1 METSCRIFFC
11 WKSHPKV
18 KKRTD
23 IFWTFR
29 GHMIGD
35 KIFLANVPP
44 APPCPPPSPVLLRG
58 GGGGWPLSS
67 PDYRQQNGNVACR
80 PAHLP
85 IDTYYVFL
93 TCTEQTFTKW
103 ISLIIFSVLRRI
115 PLFFCSFNNCLNKKQ
130 NIYELN
136 FSNNIFSVKK
146 NTDVVPFFNSSL
158 NSSRIYPK
166 SCFTVLPSAKVILP
180 SATFPLFS

>member
-1 METSCRIFFC
+1 MQGGKLPVVFSFAGKVTQKLKNVQTFFGPSEGTWSGIRFFWQTS
-11 WKSHPKV
+11 P
-18 KKRTD
+18 
-23 IFWTFR
+23 
-29 GHMIGD
+29 
-35 KIFLANVPP
+35 LP
-44 APPCPPPSPVLLRG
+44 PPPSPVLLRG